1 MANSKCSYLAKGIN
15 VVEKDYSNI
24 INLTGEIVS
33 IYEKEGKRLVKLKY
47 NQGFVDVSFQDIKNV
62 YLGDK
67 VIIDSNLT
75 IKKISPLEEKK

>member
-1 MANSKCSYLAKGIN
+1 M
-15 VVEKDYSNI
+15 VEKDYSNI